1 MDITAEQIQVSR
13 LAKFLRYAVTLALA
27 GCAASWLVMTSVFWL
42 GHTEL
47 DLGAGLVTLQ
57 MGIAGDVSNQP
68 WVLWLLLNV
77 DLAIVGYGLYRL
89 RALLLG
95 YEAGELFSRRAANHL
110 SAFALCMVLR
120 EVVDLLAPLVSSGA
134 FHVDTG
140 SLRLVLVG
148 IVFWLLSRV
157 LAAAF
162 TLADDHGRII

>member
-1 MDITAEQIQVSR
+1 MDLTAEQIQVRR

-27 GCAASWLVMTSVFWL
+27 GCVASWLVMSAVFWF

-47 DLGAGLVTLQ
+47 DLGAGVAKVQ
-57 MGIAGDVSNQP
+57 MGIAGDVPHQP
-68 WVLWLLLNV
+68 WLLWLLLNI

-95 YEAGELFSRRAANHL
+95 YEAGELFSRRAADHL

-120 EVVDLLAPLVSSGA
+120 EVVDLLAPLVTSGA
-134 FHVDTG
+134 LNIDSG

-148 IVFWLLSRV
+148 VVFWLLSRV
-157 LAAAF
+157 LAAAY